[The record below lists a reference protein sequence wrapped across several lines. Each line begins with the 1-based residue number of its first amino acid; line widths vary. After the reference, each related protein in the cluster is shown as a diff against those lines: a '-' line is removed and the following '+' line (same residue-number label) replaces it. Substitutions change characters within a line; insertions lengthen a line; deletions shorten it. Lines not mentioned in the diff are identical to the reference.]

1 MLKLHKLKSNAMEK
15 SSKEYYVKVED
26 VVDNFMGMF
35 YYLVTIGFVKMLLRE
50 NYSVS

>member
-15 SSKEYYVKVED
+15 SSKMYHVKVED
-26 VVDNFMGMF
+26 GMNNFMGMF
-35 YYLVTIGFVKMLLRE
+35 YYLVTIGFVKILFRK